1 MKSDDKP
8 RSYRKDT
15 LLTHLG
21 RHPEAH
27 HGAVNPPVYHAST
40 ILSANMAEWE
50 AKRAPGLRFDVV
62 RYGLLGT
69 PTTFALEEAVAAIEG
84 GYRAMLM
91 SSGLAAVTAPLQAC
105 LKCGDHLLMVN
116 SVYGPARNFCEKVLT
131 RCGVATTYYDPL
143 IGEGIA
149 KLMRPNTKVV
159 YTESPGSLTFEVQDI
174 PAIAEAAHA
183 AGAKVLMDNTWASPW
198 LFPSFERGVDVS
210 IHAAT
215 KYIVGHSDVMLGAVI
230 TTEEMYLPVRTMAA
244 DLGHCAGPDDAYYAL
259 RGLRTLSVR
268 LERHQRNAIEVA
280 RWLQTRPEV
289 SRVLYPALPEDPG
302 HALWKRDF
310 LGASGLFGVVLKPAS
325 KEVGL
330 CADRRSRPVRYR
342 RQLGRV
348 REPDPAD
355 HPRTDPQRHPM
366 GARRPNSAPPYRP
379 RRSARPDRRPRARLP
394 RPAQDRGRVSPCVA
408 QRHRLIGRRL
418 LRALGKKLRGKSLV
432 AANLL
437 RKQDEMTPFIFRT
450 WRGAPCGEAS
460 RPRCS
465 VP

>member
-1 MKSDDKP
+1 MKSDS
-8 RSYRKDT
+8 RRQYRKDT

-21 RHPEAH
+21 RHPEAQS
-27 HGAVNPPVYHAST
+27 GAVNPPVYHAST

-50 AKRAPGLRFDVV
+50 AKRQPGKRFDVV

-91 SSGLAAVTAPLQAC
+91 SSGLAAITAPLEAC
-105 LKCGDHLLMVN
+105 LKCGDHLLMVD
-116 SVYGPARNFCEKVLT
+116 SAYGPARNFCDKVLT
-131 RCGVATTYYDPL
+131 RYGIATTYYDPL

-149 KLMRPNTKVV
+149 KLLRPNTRVV
-159 YTESPGSLTFEVQDI
+159 YVESPGSLTFEVQDV
-174 PAIAEAAHA
+174 PAIAAAAHE

-198 LFPSFERGVDVS
+198 LFPSFAHGVDVS

-230 TTEEMYLPVRTMAA
+230 TTEEMYLPVRTMAS

-268 LERHQRNAIEVA
+268 LERHQKNALKVA

-289 SRVLYPALPEDPG
+289 SRVLYPALPDDPG

-325 KEVGL
+325 KTAVYAFIDALDLFGIGASWGGFESLIQPTTPNRIRTATRWEAEGPSLRLHIGL
-330 CADRRSRPVRYR
+330 
-342 RQLGRV
+342 
-348 REPDPAD
+348 E
-355 HPRTDPQRHPM
+355 DPQDLIEDL
-366 GARRPNSAPPYRP
+366 N
-379 RRSARPDRRPRARLP
+379 
-394 RPAQDRGRVSPCVA
+394 RGF
-408 QRHRLIGRRL
+408 H
-418 LRALGKKLRGKSLV
+418 ALH
-432 AANLL
+432 AAA
-437 RKQDEMTPFIFRT
+437 
-450 WRGAPCGEAS
+450 G
-460 RPRCS
+460 
-465 VP
+465 